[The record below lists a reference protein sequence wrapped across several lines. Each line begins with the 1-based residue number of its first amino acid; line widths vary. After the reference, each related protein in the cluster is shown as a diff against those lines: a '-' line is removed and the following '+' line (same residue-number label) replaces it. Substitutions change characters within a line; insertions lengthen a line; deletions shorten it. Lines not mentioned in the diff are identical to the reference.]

1 MSPPTSVSF
10 LLCPYSVNTNT
21 NVRSSP
27 LHHLPEKQNT
37 LYHCCVPHITEYSVL
52 GSFLF
57 CSKGSVLTLG
67 RMCFESSFGHSFVC
81 EPGLGWDP
89 PLPSVSIVTLGTSP
103 LLPHLRYPIK
113 RGHCEIKYDVTNRA
127 LLSTSLSRWWFPSL
141 PSVLFYRFI
150 LYNMVSVT
158 FQSSVGGED
167 PACHCR

>member
-1 MSPPTSVSF
+1 MCLLLLSITYLKSRILYITVVF
-10 LLCPYSVNTNT
+10 LISL
-21 NVRSSP
+21 
-27 LHHLPEKQNT
+27 NT
-37 LYHCCVPHITEYSVL
+37 LFWDLSFFAPKGVFSPWGECVLRAAL
-52 GSFLF
+52 GTALSA
-57 CSKGSVLTLG
+57 SW
-67 RMCFESSFGHSFVC
+67 
-81 EPGLGWDP
+81 PGLGWDP